1 MSNFNK
7 SVSIIFPLFCLALM
21 ACQTDEKA
29 STTVDNNYTISGKV
43 DTVITDGT
51 AILSLFN
58 PITQVKTPLDTAMIA
73 KDGSYELNFEFD
85 APDLYRVDF
94 QKKQYAMLVIAEGQN
109 NIQLDVEGVSKGKA
123 SIKGSI
129 DSEKLLAYDNFRL
142 ESNTRVVKPT
152 YDAMRAASKE
162 NDHEA
167 EIEAVQNYAH
177 ASEAHRVELLDFT
190 EKEIGTSIALFGS
203 MLRWTGGEEVGR
215 LDKLVQAFKAVH
227 PNLKMTKIMED
238 KVNRFKKVAMGA
250 ITPAIVL
257 SDTSGN
263 TYSLMEA
270 KGKYTLIDFWASW
283 CTPCLLQI
291 PDLKEAYAEY
301 HSKGF
306 EILGVSVDSRGKR
319 WKSSIVKYNMT
330 WPQVSDLKGWGSAS
344 AADYNVTFIPFN
356 VLIDEEGKII
366 AKNLHSKALKAK
378 LDDLLK

>member
-1 MSNFNK
+1 M
-7 SVSIIFPLFCLALM
+7 IFTLFCLALM
-21 ACQTDEKA
+21 ACQTGEK
-29 STTVDNNYTISGKV
+29 TPVIVDNHYTISGKV

-58 PITQVKTPLDTAMIA
+58 PVTQVKTPLDTAIIA
-73 KDGSYELNFEFD
+73 NDGSYELNFEFD

-142 ESNTRVVKPT
+142 ESNARVVKPT

-162 NDHEA
+162 NDHDA

-257 SDTSGN
+257 PDTSGN

-301 HSKGF
+301 NAKGF
-306 EILGVSVDSRGKR
+306 EILGVSVDSRGC
-319 WKSSIVKYNMT
+319 
-330 WPQVSDLKGWGSAS
+330 
-344 AADYNVTFIPFN
+344 
-356 VLIDEEGKII
+356 
-366 AKNLHSKALKAK
+366 
-378 LDDLLK
+378 LLYTSPSPRD